1 MRRTL
6 LLQSIGDA
14 EKDLTAN
21 DMHGVE
27 QSMKIELSKLHTE
40 IDTSVRK
47 VCAEFDDEYWDECD
61 EKARFPEEFYRTM
74 AEAGW
79 LGITMPEELGGAG
92 LGVTEAAIMMH
103 AVASS
108 GGGQAAASSIH
119 INLFGPHAI
128 VVHGSPEQKQRWLTP
143 LIKGEEKACFGVT
156 EPDAGLDT
164 TSIKTFAKKVEGGYC
179 VSGRKMW
186 TSTGQEA
193 HKIVLLT
200 RTTPKSECKRPTDG
214 MTLFY
219 TDLDRSQIEVRRIKK
234 LGRNAVDSNAT
245 FIDDYFI
252 PEDDR
257 IGEEG
262 KGFYYLLDSLNPER
276 ILVGIEAIG
285 IGRDALQRAAKY
297 AGERVVFGRP
307 IGMNQGIQHPL
318 AEAWTY
324 LESAYWM
331 CMRAAYLYDSG
342 QPCGAEANAAKFLSA
357 RAGFEAA
364 TKAVLTHGGMGYAR
378 EYKVERLFRESV
390 LPRIAPVTEQ
400 MILSFIGERV
410 LDLPKSY

>member
-1 MRRTL
+1 MDFIL
-6 LLQSIGDA
+6 NDLQR
-14 EKDLTAN
+14 
-21 DMHGVE
+21 
-27 QSMKIELSKLHTE
+27 E
-40 IDTSVRK
+40 IDDSVRK
-47 VCAEFDDEYWDECD
+47 ICSQFDDDYWSACD
-61 EKARFPEEFYRTM
+61 EEACFPEKFYHAM

-79 LGITMPEELGGAG
+79 LGITMPEEVGGAN

-103 AVASS
+103 AVSNS
-108 GGGQAAASSIH
+108 GGGQAAASALH

-128 VVHGSPEQKQRWLTP
+128 VVHGSDEQKERWLVP
-143 LIKGEEKACFGVT
+143 LVKGREKACFGVT

-164 TSIKTFAKKVEGGYC
+164 TSIKTFARKVDGGYR

-193 HKIVLLT
+193 HKILLLT
-200 RTTPKSECKRPTDG
+200 RTTPKADCEKPTQG

-219 TDLDRSQIEVRRIKK
+219 ADLDRDQIEVKRIKK
-234 LGRNAVDSNAT
+234 LGRHAVDSNAT

-252 PEDDR
+252 PDEDR

-276 ILVGIEAIG
+276 VLIGIEAIG

-297 AGERVVFGRP
+297 ARERVVFGRP
-307 IGMNQGIQHPL
+307 IGQNQGIQHPL
-318 AEAWTY
+318 AEVWTY

-331 CMRAAYLYDSG
+331 CLRAGWMYDQGLS
-342 QPCGAEANAAKFLSA
+342 CGAEANAAKFLSA
-357 RAGFEAA
+357 RAAFEAT

-378 EYKVERLFRESV
+378 EYQVERLFRESM
-390 LPRIAPVTEQ
+390 LARIAPVTEQ
-400 MILSFIGERV
+400 MILSFISERV